1 MGTRGLGLEA
11 GPRRAELGAGYYFDI
26 LPGIVSDLDPTRPY
40 TPGSPWSFRDG
51 VHPNDPSH
59 GSMHVWDVWNDKGLA
74 LPLPDLE
81 AKVERAAGGYTVT
94 VTATTLQ
101 RDVALLADKVAPAA
115 VSDDMLITL
124 LAGETAAFHVRT
136 VPSMFTE

>member
-1 MGTRGLGLEA
+1 
-11 GPRRAELGAGYYFDI
+11 
-26 LPGIVSDLDPTRPY
+26 
-40 TPGSPWSFRDG
+40 
-51 VHPNDPSH
+51 
-59 GSMHVWDVWNDKGLA
+59 
-74 LPLPDLE
+74 
-81 AKVERAAGGYTVT
+81 VERAAGGYTVT

-136 VPSMFTE
+136 DQDLDAGALAEWDVLRSANQLLHPSARVRYAP